1 MTTEQMALRWAAIT
15 SKFNYRKMKVGDITD
30 DEMVTIC
37 ENVDK
42 VHKSKL
48 YTLTIPDLQIANILT
63 ELRKAKRKYNIDV
76 AVVDYIGRMDMTDNK
91 DKEDWKLLKAAA
103 MKLKTM
109 AQQLDLVVIMIAQ
122 LNKAGNLAQ
131 ASQMDQEADL
141 WLNLT
146 RVREE
151 DQLAKMYPF
160 NAIAYVN
167 KARNAENEVALPLL
181 FTGDTL
187 TFISDKEEAEQ
198 WQASNGKMITSFED
212 FSQSGRKYSKTTQTA
227 R

>member
-1 MTTEQMALRWAAIT
+1 
-15 SKFNYRKMKVGDITD
+15 
-30 DEMVTIC
+30 
-37 ENVDK
+37 
-42 VHKSKL
+42 
-48 YTLTIPDLQIANILT
+48 
-63 ELRKAKRKYNIDV
+63 
-76 AVVDYIGRMDMTDNK
+76 MDMTDNK

-122 LNKAGNLAQ
+122 LNKSGNLAQ

-146 RVREE
+146 RVRDEE
-151 DQLAKMYPF
+151 QLGKMYPF

-187 TFISDKEEAEQ
+187 TFISNKEEAEQ
-198 WQASNGKMITSFED
+198 WQRTITSR
-212 FSQSGRKYSKTTQTA
+212 RKRNMANRQAYLRTPATASRRTSKVLRRRRQRIIAEKHIEADEKNRTKV
-227 R
+227 